1 MDDYKQKYTYWKQH
15 AIDQEVV
22 KSLAAINSDEQLQE
36 AFGSDLSFGTA
47 GLRGIMGAGTN
58 RMNVYTVCRATQGV
72 ALYMRSLGKT
82 SCAITYDSRNN
93 S

>member
-15 AIDQEVV
+15 ATDQEVV

-58 RMNVYTVCRATQGV
+58 RMNV
-72 ALYMRSLGKT
+72 
-82 SCAITYDSRNN
+82 
-93 S
+93 